1 MELEKTSSSLCRNF
15 KKKNACEHFFA
26 FLIKMSNEIKHPQVI
41 NVTKGRWKKSI
52 FFINFI

>member
-26 FLIKMSNEIKHPQVI
+26 FLIKMSDEIKHPQVI
-41 NVTKGRWKKSI
+41 NVTKGRWKKKHI
-52 FFINFI
+52 FY

>member
-26 FLIKMSNEIKHPQVI
+26 FLIKMSDEIKHPQVI
-41 NVTKGRWKKSI
+41 NVTKGCWEKKHI
-52 FFINFI
+52 FY